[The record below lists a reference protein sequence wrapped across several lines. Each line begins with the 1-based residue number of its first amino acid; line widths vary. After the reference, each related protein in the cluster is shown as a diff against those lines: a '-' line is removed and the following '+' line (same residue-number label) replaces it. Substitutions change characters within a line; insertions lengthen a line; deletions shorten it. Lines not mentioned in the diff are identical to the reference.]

1 MLTVLSPAKSL
12 DFVTATPAAVGK
24 IATQPQFVAQA
35 KQLNQLLR
43 QLDVPQ
49 LANLMSISDK
59 LAVLNVARNHEWS
72 PEFTLDNSKP
82 AILAFDGDVYDGLS
96 ARSMGEDDLSWMQNH
111 LCILSG
117 LYGVLRP
124 LDFMQ
129 PYRLEMGTRLA
140 NKKGRDLYAFWGSQ
154 IADYLQSRKPS
165 VIVNLASQEYFK
177 SVDQSALKAPVL
189 DCVFEE
195 WRGTTYKI
203 VSLYAKRARG
213 LMTRFI
219 VTERLENPEQLQAFD
234 TEGYAFDAEFSTP
247 SRYVFRRGRT

>member
-1 MLTVLSPAKSL
+1 MLILLSPAKAL
-12 DFVTATPAAVGK
+12 DYSAALPPHTPTAPLFVPQSRELIALLQTLTPAE
-24 IATQPQFVAQA
+24 VAS
-35 KQLNQLLR
+35 
-43 QLDVPQ
+43 
-49 LANLMSISDK
+49 LMGLSDK
-59 LAVLNVARNHEWS
+59 LATLNVARYEAWS
-72 PEFTLDNSKP
+72 DN
-82 AILAFDGDVYDGLS
+82 ANEHNARAAVLAFDGDVYDGLS
-96 ARSMGEDDLSWMQNH
+96 ARSMGADDLIWMQNH

-124 LDFMQ
+124 LDLMQ

-140 NKKGRDLYAFWGSQ
+140 NHKGRDLYAFWGTQ

-177 SVDQSALKAPVL
+177 SVDQSALKAPIL

-195 WRGTTYKI
+195 WRGTGYKI

>member
-1 MLTVLSPAKSL
+1 MLILLSPAKAL
-12 DFVTATPAAVGK
+12 DYSAALPPHTPTAPLFVPQSRELIGLLKTLTPAQ
-24 IATQPQFVAQA
+24 IAT
-35 KQLNQLLR
+35 
-43 QLDVPQ
+43 
-49 LANLMSISDK
+49 LMGLSDK
-59 LAVLNVARNHEWS
+59 LATLNVARYEAWS
-72 PEFTLDNSKP
+72 EN
-82 AILAFDGDVYDGLS
+82 ANENNARAAVLAFDGDVYDGLA
-96 ARSMGEDDLSWMQNH
+96 ARNMGEDDLIWMQNH

-165 VIVNLASQEYFK
+165 IIVNLASQEYFK